1 MLTKKITDH
10 FDVWNVMS
18 EVLSLIFGFL
28 KVKVKEH
35 WRITGLIG
43 LAVFYG
49 E

>member
-1 MLTKKITDH
+1 MLTTKITDH
-10 FDVWNVMS
+10 FDVWNAVS
-18 EVLSLIFGFL
+18 EVLSLIL
-28 KVKVKEH
+28 KVKVKER